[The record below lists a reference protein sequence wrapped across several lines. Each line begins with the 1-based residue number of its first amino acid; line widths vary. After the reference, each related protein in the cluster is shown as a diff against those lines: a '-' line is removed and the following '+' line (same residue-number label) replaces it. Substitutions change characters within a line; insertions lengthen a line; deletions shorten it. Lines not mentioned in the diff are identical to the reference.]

1 MRISDWSS
9 DVGSSDLLRNVCPF
23 DLIDDEHMRPRFRY
37 RALRIGIDHDRL
49 QGIPVDPVGDQPVGG
64 LLPEVRSIKEFPRC
78 ALVVAPDPFDSA
90 PVRVDPGRGT
100 KIIQIRRAHCR
111 EKVFPY
117 VMHYWVA

>member
-1 MRISDWSS
+1 
-9 DVGSSDLLRNVCPF
+9 
-23 DLIDDEHMRPRFRY
+23 MRPRFRY

-90 PVRVDPGRGT
+90 PVRVDPRSAVRRVGT
-100 KIIQIRRAHCR
+100 ECVSKCR
-111 EKVFPY
+111 SRWSTYHSKKKEKNT
-117 VMHYWVA
+117 AKT

>member
-9 DVGSSDLLRNVCPF
+9 DVGSSDLLRNVCPV
-23 DLIDDEHMRPRFRY
+23 DLIDDENMRPRFRY

-90 PVRVDPGRGT
+90 PVRVDTGRGI
-100 KIIQIRRAHCR
+100 KIVLAGNSPQGAKAVPAI
-111 EKVFPY
+111 
-117 VMHYWVA
+117 